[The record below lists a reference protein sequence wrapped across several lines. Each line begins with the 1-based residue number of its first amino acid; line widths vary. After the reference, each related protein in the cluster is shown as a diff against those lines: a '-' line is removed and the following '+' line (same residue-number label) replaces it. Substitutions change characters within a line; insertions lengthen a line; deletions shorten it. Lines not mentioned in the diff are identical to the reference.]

1 MNETNTGN
9 PVGKTRTSSIP
20 VLLLFFCVLLSMR
33 FWTLLFHEGG
43 HAIADLIE
51 GNLPKLLYAHPFN
64 FPGFSRPIFVDRVFN
79 HSSGPVLG
87 MLVPLLIFILLWKH
101 RSVALLPLVMI
112 FPWAAMETG
121 ANVIQI
127 TQTGDYRNII
137 RLTGLSEATIVIP
150 CLVLLVIGAFF
161 FLSLMPL
168 LGLGPRDWRVLIVL
182 PAAVILWGGVSY
194 VVAHLVVPGSP
205 IDVIYQEG
213 TMIIQAAKTSQLGL
227 LLVLLL
233 DILYLTLYRLMYP
246 RIPPWLRSETVL
258 VTWKD
263 LRIPV
268 LTATACVIAGIIL
281 IH

>member
-1 MNETNTGN
+1 
-9 PVGKTRTSSIP
+9 
-20 VLLLFFCVLLSMR
+20 MR